1 MLFSV
6 AAGLPVGKEGPMIHS
21 GSAIAASLTA
31 APLARSAPGRAW
43 AYDAE
48 VHTTPYVMTVWRV
61 RIDRL
66 SSQRASPP

>member
-48 VHTTPYVMTVWRV
+48 VHTTP
-61 RIDRL
+61 
-66 SSQRASPP
+66 S